1 MAGSPTFQLRSSIL
15 LGSLSLIPNDTL
27 RYTALGLTTGL
38 CLIYAINLKRPSVQ
52 LSQLEDAAK
61 NTEEIIRDAKVVCSR
76 DLLSLTEE
84 GVRLL
89 K

>member
-1 MAGSPTFQLRSSIL
+1 
-15 LGSLSLIPNDTL
+15 LIPNGTL
-27 RYTALGLTTGL
+27 RYTALALTTGL

-52 LSQLEDAAK
+52 ISQLEDTAK
-61 NTEEIIRDAKVVCSR
+61 KTEEIIRDAKVVCLR